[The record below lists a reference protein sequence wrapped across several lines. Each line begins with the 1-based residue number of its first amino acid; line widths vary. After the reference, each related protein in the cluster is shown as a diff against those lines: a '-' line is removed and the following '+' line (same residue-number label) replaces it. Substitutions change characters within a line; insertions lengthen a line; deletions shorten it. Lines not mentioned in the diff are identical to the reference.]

1 MPNNQGFADAI
12 RAVVA
17 QEVNAALA
25 PYREALANLAEFT
38 GAPVSAPGPS
48 PRSASFGEAPRR
60 RRGRA
65 VKSSP
70 EVAMKFTEGQK
81 VQYRQGRGTFD
92 AKVIE
97 IDTEK
102 GVLKLERDGDSKK
115 VYRPASKVIAA

>member
-1 MPNNQGFADAI
+1 MSKNQAFADAI

-25 PYREALANLAEFT
+25 PYREALANLAEFA
-38 GAPVSAPGPS
+38 GAPVSEPGPS
-48 PRSASFGEAPRR
+48 ARSTSLGQQSRR

-65 VKSSP
+65 VKSSA
-70 EVAMKFTEGQK
+70 EIATKFIEGQK
-81 VQYRQGRGTFD
+81 VQYRQGRGTFN

-97 IDTEK
+97 IDAER